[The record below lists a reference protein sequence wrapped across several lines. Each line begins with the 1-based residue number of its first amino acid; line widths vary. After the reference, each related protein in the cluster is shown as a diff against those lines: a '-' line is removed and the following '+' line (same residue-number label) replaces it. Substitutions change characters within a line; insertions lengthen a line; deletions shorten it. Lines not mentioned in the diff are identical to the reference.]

1 MNECCGLIRSSKII
15 VTWYENTDRISE
27 TQNDAERTL
36 NSLLQALILWG
47 RRKKIWT
54 RKTGRGWALTSRH
67 TPLSERLE
75 QAIGIKKI
83 SMLANV
89 ILSIFLPHAL
99 RHLRTS
105 KVFWYHVNIFLKTT
119 FAFEDYENEIF
130 SLLSSARACDSTLF
144 WREDAIAVVILLRVL
159 AKMLSDIRRL
169 ESFVILRSREGLTSF
184 NKNNHINFSGEKK
197 KIPGSLCFW
206 RYAKKYFKSNLVSW
220 STSSSNLK
228 VSNIVEHQPRPQ
240 GLLAFQYGGFT
251 FAPWGEWY
259 LKAGR
264 VWGAYVATRKMAIK
278 TSLIKSICVHSNFMA
293 FIWLPQFVKWR
304 RISWSR
310 FLTRLYLPLNR
321 ERKIRLRVF

>member
-47 RRKKIWT
+47 RLKKIWT

-83 SMLANV
+83 SMIANV

-130 SLLSSARACDSTLF
+130 SLLSSARARVWF
-144 WREDAIAVVILLRVL
+144 NVIL
-159 AKMLSDIRRL
+159 
-169 ESFVILRSREGLTSF
+169 
-184 NKNNHINFSGEKK
+184 
-197 KIPGSLCFW
+197 
-206 RYAKKYFKSNLVSW
+206 
-220 STSSSNLK
+220 
-228 VSNIVEHQPRPQ
+228 
-240 GLLAFQYGGFT
+240 
-251 FAPWGEWY
+251 
-259 LKAGR
+259 AGR
-264 VWGAYVATRKMAIK
+264 RDSRRHSTAGFSENAI
-278 TSLIKSICVHSNFMA
+278 
-293 FIWLPQFVKWR
+293 R
-304 RISWSR
+304 
-310 FLTRLYLPLNR
+310 Y
-321 ERKIRLRVF
+321 